1 MPPDTDTT
9 ARIPACFLNAAANE
23 ACKDGATV
31 ECAAAWEEVDGLED
45 AAMRAGMTQNAP
57 PGSPTAVAPASPAAA
72 EKPAKKSADASEKA
86 KKEDKRMSNP
96 ATMAGVDPLAGVM
109 PCAGDSCE
117 APSGT
122 FEARLELERAL
133 QEGGNAADEPTLTKA
148 IRDAVDVAITM
159 CENGED
165 ASQCAVAWEVVEEL
179 SSSASKRRVDDVD
192 ADAK

>member
-72 EKPAKKSADASEKA
+72 EKPAKKSADAPEKA

-192 ADAK
+192 ADAN